1 MAYDSE
7 NVFAQILRGKIPSE
21 KVYEDEFSYA
31 FKDIHPQAPVHLL
44 VIPKG
49 PYTDFDDFVLNAPE
63 KEKEGYFKAI
73 STVAHQ
79 AGLKEKG
86 YRLLFNI
93 GKDSGQA
100 VPHLHAHILAGR
112 AFSDKIV

>member
-7 NVFAQILRGKIPSE
+7 NVFAKILRGEIPSE

-49 PYTDFDDFVLNAPE
+49 SYTDFDDFTAHASVQ
-63 KEKEGYFKAI
+63 EKEGYFKAI
-73 STVAHQ
+73 SKVAAQ
-79 AGLKEKG
+79 AGLQGKG

-93 GKDSGQA
+93 GKESGQA

-112 AFSDKIV
+112 VFSDKIV